1 MEILSI
7 KKYIFKSSYKKDLML
22 KKHKDKL
29 NPSRNKHF
37 TQNCPQS
44 PMKSLYHPR
53 EAQQR
58 IFILELVGHWNRRLD
73 SSEEKCPLG
82 PQMFSFRGRAPQK
95 LCAGSRWVQSPLSLS
110 LERAVSQFYWKSC
123 GAKFSHFGGLLN
135 QLRLRAGRGY
145 SLWKFP
151 GFLLGPPWR
160 WVVCLRSGRRR

>member
-7 KKYIFKSSYKKDLML
+7 KKKDIFKSSYKKDLML

-73 SSEEKCPLG
+73 STEEKCPLG

-95 LCAGSRWVQSPLSLS
+95 LCAGSRWVQSPLSLW
-110 LERAVSQFYWKSC
+110 RGQFYSFIGKVAGPSFHTSVGSSTSWGYARGGVIPYGNFRDSC
-123 GAKFSHFGGLLN
+123 LGHPGG
-135 QLRLRAGRGY
+135 G
-145 SLWKFP
+145 WF
-151 GFLLGPPWR
+151 
-160 WVVCLRSGRRR
+160 V